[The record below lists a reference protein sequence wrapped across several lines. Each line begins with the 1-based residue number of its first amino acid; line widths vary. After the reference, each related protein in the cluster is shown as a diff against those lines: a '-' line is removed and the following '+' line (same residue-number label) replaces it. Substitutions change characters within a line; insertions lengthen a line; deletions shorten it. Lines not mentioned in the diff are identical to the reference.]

1 MSDQTITA
9 DDLQPAPSNAE
20 LFANRDFRRLW
31 VATSAAS
38 LGDSIAQ
45 VALPLLVYALTGSEA
60 LVGLV
65 FAIAVL
71 PDVVLAPISGIL
83 ADRVDRRRI
92 ILSADIGRVIAVCF
106 LPFAGE
112 IWQIVTVAV
121 IVASFTALSRPAELA
136 AVPMVAGERL
146 VLRAVSLTM
155 VSGAAIRV
163 IGPTIGGVLVT
174 TAGPGPTFF
183 AQALCFVV
191 SAIMISGLRLPE
203 RSAPPLGQASAATSR
218 ISALTF
224 GFRVMWRQRAI
235 RAIVG
240 AEMVWAGAGTLLAI
254 GLVAYTQ
261 DTLDLGENAGTIFGL
276 LIAAFSGGT
285 MVGGLLAGRIEQ
297 RLGRS
302 FMLGFGYFAP
312 LLLITVVFVPPLPVI
327 FTALFLFGLS
337 DSWLVAASNQLI
349 VERIAD
355 AERGRFYAVWTAIIS
370 LAFAAWNGL
379 LGPLTEWAGAPVIF
393 LAVGLVC
400 GLGCPLVLLLT
411 GTIREL
417 LTADRRAPL
426 PAPGDAPVPPV

>member
-1 MSDQTITA
+1 MTNQALTA
-9 DDLQPAPSNAE
+9 PGERPATNAE

-31 VATSAAS
+31 VAISAAS

-83 ADRVDRRRI
+83 ADRLDRRRI
-92 ILSADIGRVIAVCF
+92 ILSADLGRMIAVCF
-106 LPFAGE
+106 LPFAGAV
-112 IWQIVTVAV
+112 WQIVTIAV
-121 IVASFTALSRPAELA
+121 VVSSFTALSRPAELA

-146 VLRAVSLTM
+146 NLRAVSLTM

-163 IGPTIGGVLVT
+163 IGPTIGGVLVA

-191 SAIMISGLRLPE
+191 SAVMIYGLRLPE
-203 RSAPPLGQASAATSR
+203 RRPELTESTTSATGRASA
-218 ISALTF
+218 ITF
-224 GFRVMWRQRAI
+224 GLRVLWRQRAI

-261 DTLDLGENAGTIFGL
+261 DTLDLGDSAGTIFGL
-276 LIAAFSGGT
+276 LIAAFSGGA
-285 MVGGLLAGRIEQ
+285 MVGGLLAGRIEA

-312 LLLITVVFVPPLPVI
+312 LLLIAVFFVPPLPLV
-327 FTALFLFGLS
+327 FAALFLFGLS
-337 DSWLVAASNQLI
+337 DSWLVAATNQLI
-349 VERIAD
+349 VERIID

-379 LGPLTEWAGAPVIF
+379 LGPLTEFAGAPVVF
-393 LAVGLVC
+393 LVVGLVC

-417 LTADRRAPL
+417 LHSERRSAVLDGGDL
-426 PAPGDAPVPPV
+426 PATPV

>member
-1 MSDQTITA
+1 MTDKALTA
-9 DDLQPAPSNAE
+9 PGERPATNAE
-20 LFANRDFRRLW
+20 LFDNRDFRRLW
-31 VATSAAS
+31 VAISAAS

-71 PDVVLAPISGIL
+71 PDVLLAPISGIL

-92 ILSADIGRVIAVCF
+92 VLSADLGRMIAVCF
-106 LPFAGE
+106 LPFAGAV
-112 IWQIVTVAV
+112 WQIVAIAV
-121 IVASFTALSRPAELA
+121 VVASFTALSRPAEMA

-146 VLRAVSLTM
+146 NLRAISLTM

-163 IGPTIGGVLVT
+163 IGPTIGGVLVA

-183 AQALCFVV
+183 AQALCFII
-191 SAIMISGLRLPE
+191 SAVMIYGLRLPE
-203 RSAPPLGQASAATSR
+203 RRPEPADNATPVSGRASA
-218 ISALTF
+218 ITF
-224 GFRVMWRQRAI
+224 GLRVLWRQRAI
-235 RAIVG
+235 RAIVW

-261 DTLDLGENAGTIFGL
+261 DTLDLGDSAGTIFGL
-276 LIAAFSGGT
+276 LIASFSGGT
-285 MVGGLLAGRIEQ
+285 MVGGLLAGRIEA

-312 LLLITVVFVPPLPVI
+312 LLLIAVFFVPPLPLI
-327 FTALFLFGLS
+327 FAALFLFGLS
-337 DSWLVAASNQLI
+337 DSWLVAATNQLI
-349 VERIAD
+349 VERIVD

-379 LGPLTEWAGAPVIF
+379 LGPLTELAGAPVVF
-393 LAVGLVC
+393 LVVGLVC

-417 LTADRRAPL
+417 LHGERRAAAVDSTNLPTLPL
-426 PAPGDAPVPPV
+426 